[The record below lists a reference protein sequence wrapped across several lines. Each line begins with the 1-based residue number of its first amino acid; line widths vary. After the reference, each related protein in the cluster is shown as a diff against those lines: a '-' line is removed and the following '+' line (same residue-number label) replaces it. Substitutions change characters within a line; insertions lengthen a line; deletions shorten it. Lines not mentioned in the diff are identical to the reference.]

1 MARMPTPEES
11 ARRVLYIFVNHFS
24 GRPGW
29 VLRSINFEAA
39 NEKKR
44 YLHYDDLGPGMDH
57 AVKQGW
63 IEALPDGD
71 SFRLTE
77 AGFAEAPEPSGPPVS
92 GKPRADAG
100 AGVADERDTPPSAQ
114 GTGVRTLMDDA
125 IRAVPAVKY
134 ALGIGGIVWVIAAVA
149 ALNVDYR
156 VAVFGSVIMIVL
168 MVLLLVFAKLAG
180 TASTMFVLPMTVLV
194 WFSILLT
201 TLSALLLA
209 TSIFF
214 RWPVDLQYWL
224 APASVT
230 KPAADVKMR

>member
-1 MARMPTPEES
+1 MAKLPTPEES

-29 VLRSINFEAA
+29 VLRWINFEAA

-44 YLHYDDLGPGMDH
+44 YLHYDDVGPGMEY

-71 SFRLTE
+71 SFKLTE
-77 AGFAEAPEPSGPPVS
+77 AGFAAAPEKEESGATSRGS
-92 GKPRADAG
+92 GSG
-100 AGVADERDTPPSAQ
+100 DEKTPPLS
-114 GTGVRTLMDDA
+114 GTGLVYDA

-180 TASTMFVLPMTVLV
+180 TASTVFILPMTVLV

-201 TLSALLLA
+201 TVSALLLA

-214 RWPVDLQYWL
+214 RWPLDLQYWL
-224 APASVT
+224 APPSVT
-230 KPAADVKMR
+230 KPQADGKAP

>member
-11 ARRVLYIFVNHFS
+11 ARNVLRIFVGHFS
-24 GRPGW
+24 ARPGW

-39 NEKKR
+39 NEKRR
-44 YLHYDDLGPGMDH
+44 YLHYDDMGPGMEY

-77 AGFAEAPEPSGPPVS
+77 AGFAEADDSGE
-92 GKPRADAG
+92 G
-100 AGVADERDTPPSAQ
+100 AME
-114 GTGVRTLMDDA
+114 TGNLLQQA

-156 VAVFGSVIMIVL
+156 VAVFGTIVMVVL

-180 TASTMFVLPMTVLV
+180 TTAEAFVLPMTVLV
-194 WFSILLT
+194 WSSILLT
-201 TLSALLLA
+201 TMVAVFLA
-209 TSIFF
+209 TSVFF
-214 RWPVDLQYWL
+214 RWPLDLQYWL
-224 APASVT
+224 VP
-230 KPAADVKMR
+230 